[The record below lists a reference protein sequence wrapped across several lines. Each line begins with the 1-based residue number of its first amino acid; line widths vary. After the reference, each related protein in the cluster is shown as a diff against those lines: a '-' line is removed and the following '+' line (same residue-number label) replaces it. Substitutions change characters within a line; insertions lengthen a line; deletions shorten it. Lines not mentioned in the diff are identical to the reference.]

1 MALPGDLAS
10 DGSFKRNF
18 SRRWYRENFS
28 RVRPRE
34 TFHCCGVVGHTC
46 RTGPSTAETDRR
58 VHAAAAE
65 IQLVPWRQT
74 SRRPPRGLAG
84 RARLW
89 RGTRAVSLLSG
100 VNRGPGD
107 TCRCRRAAARCRAS
121 RWQQEGC
128 SAVQECR
135 RGAGRQDRRQR
146 RFCSVVL
153 WLEMAAVAHVVTPSQ
168 LTLDTGGD
176 LAGSSTAP
184 LHGMNGARPDTGCT
198 LPPARHITQAA
209 ADRPLKGHI
218 MQSTVAAGRSDV
230 VGGGHAHCSH

>member
-100 VNRGPGD
+100 VNRGQG
-107 TCRCRRAAARCRAS
+107 ARGHL
-121 RWQQEGC
+121 Q
-128 SAVQECR
+128 VQE
-135 RGAGRQDRRQR
+135 
-146 RFCSVVL
+146 SS
-153 WLEMAAVAHVVTPSQ
+153 SQ
-168 LTLDTGGD
+168 VPG
-176 LAGSSTAP
+176 
-184 LHGMNGARPDTGCT
+184 
-198 LPPARHITQAA
+198 Q
-209 ADRPLKGHI
+209 
-218 MQSTVAAGRSDV
+218 QVAAGGVQCRSAGEV
-230 VGGGHAHCSH
+230 RAARTGASAGFAVLCCGWRWRRWRMW

>member
-107 TCRCRRAAARCRAS
+107 TCRCRRAAARCRA
-121 RWQQEGC
+121 W
-128 SAVQECR
+128 
-135 RGAGRQDRRQR
+135 
-146 RFCSVVL
+146 
-153 WLEMAAVAHVVTPSQ
+153 P
-168 LTLDTGGD
+168 
-176 LAGSSTAP
+176 
-184 LHGMNGARPDTGCT
+184 
-198 LPPARHITQAA
+198 AA
-209 ADRPLKGHI
+209 AGGVQCRSAGE
-218 MQSTVAAGRSDV
+218 VRAARTGASAGFAVLCCGWRWRRWRMW
-230 VGGGHAHCSH
+230 

>member
-1 MALPGDLAS
+1 MSHRTEHGGDRQTCARGSCGDTTGAVAPDQPPPATWAGWPGASVAGDTGRVTTVWCQQRPGGQGTPAGAGEQQPGALRAG
-10 DGSFKRNF
+10 G
-18 SRRWYRENFS
+18 SRR
-28 RVRPRE
+28 
-34 TFHCCGVVGHTC
+34 G
-46 RTGPSTAETDRR
+46 
-58 VHAAAAE
+58 
-65 IQLVPWRQT
+65 
-74 SRRPPRGLAG
+74 
-84 RARLW
+84 
-89 RGTRAVSLLSG
+89 
-100 VNRGPGD
+100 
-107 TCRCRRAAARCRAS
+107 
-121 RWQQEGC
+121 
-128 SAVQECR
+128 AVQECR

-198 LPPARHITQAA
+198 LAPARHHTQAA

>member
-100 VNRGPGD
+100 VNRGQGTPAGAGEQQPGAGPWP
-107 TCRCRRAAARCRAS
+107 AAAGGVQWR
-121 RWQQEGC
+121 
-128 SAVQECR
+128 SAGEVRPPGQAPGHVLQCCVV
-135 RGAGRQDRRQR
+135 AGD
-146 RFCSVVL
+146 
-153 WLEMAAVAHVVTPSQ
+153 
-168 LTLDTGGD
+168 
-176 LAGSSTAP
+176 
-184 LHGMNGARPDTGCT
+184 
-198 LPPARHITQAA
+198 
-209 ADRPLKGHI
+209 
-218 MQSTVAAGRSDV
+218 
-230 VGGGHAHCSH
+230 GGGGCACGNTEPADLGHWR

>member
-1 MALPGDLAS
+1 M
-10 DGSFKRNF
+10 
-18 SRRWYRENFS
+18 
-28 RVRPRE
+28 
-34 TFHCCGVVGHTC
+34 
-46 RTGPSTAETDRR
+46 
-58 VHAAAAE
+58 HAAAAE

-100 VNRGPGD
+100 VNRGQGARGHLQVQESSSQEPGLASSS
-107 TCRCRRAAARCRAS
+107 RR
-121 RWQQEGC
+121 G
-128 SAVQECR
+128 AVQECR

-176 LAGSSTAP
+176 LAGSSAAP
-184 LHGMNGARPDTGCT
+184 QLHS
-198 LPPARHITQAA
+198 AA
-209 ADRPLKGHI
+209 
-218 MQSTVAAGRSDV
+218 
-230 VGGGHAHCSH
+230 